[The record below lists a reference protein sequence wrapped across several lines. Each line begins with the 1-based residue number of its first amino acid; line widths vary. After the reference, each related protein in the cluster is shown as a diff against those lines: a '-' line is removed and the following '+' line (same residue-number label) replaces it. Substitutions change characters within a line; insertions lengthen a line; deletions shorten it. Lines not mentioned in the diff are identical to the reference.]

1 MDENKSCSKFFE
13 NYDFYRWFLGL
24 HMNRIL
30 KRIDM
35 ISEKIVKM
43 SFH

>member
-1 MDENKSCSKFFE
+1 
-13 NYDFYRWFLGL
+13 
-24 HMNRIL
+24 MNGIL